1 MDRPDIRGG
10 EVGGCL
16 GDIIGTLAGTLGAEG
31 VDRKAGGGDSKWMSL
46 SDTRAHCSMPSDAR
60 TQCPLQV
67 VSNTLQNILAFFWF
81 TYELEYKTRILTKL
95 HAEVN
100 RILVNVGK
108 A

>member
-16 GDIIGTLAGTLGAEG
+16 GDIIGTLAGTLRAEG

-46 SDTRAHCSMPSDAR
+46 SDTRTLLNAFRR
-60 TQCPLQV
+60 THT
-67 VSNTLQNILAFFWF
+67 VSIASSIQHTAKYFSPFWF
-81 TYELEYKTRILTKL
+81 TYQLEYKTRIHTKL
-95 HAEVN
+95 HAGVN

-108 A
+108 V

>member
-81 TYELEYKTRILTKL
+81 TYELE
-95 HAEVN
+95 
-100 RILVNVGK
+100 
-108 A
+108 

>member
-67 VSNTLQNILAFFWF
+67 FSIQHTAKYFCFFWF
-81 TYELEYKTRILTKL
+81 TYEMEYTMRIL
-95 HAEVN
+95 AC
-100 RILVNVGK
+100 RGK
-108 A
+108 